1 LTTIYQAIAR
11 EHKLS
16 LGDFPDPELM
26 KEKLADLDFA
36 RFAKIDKKKMERL
49 EWMLSVDFP
58 RLLQMIPESIVGGAS
73 ASPFAVLKVNG
84 MNEISVY
91 QSQWLVA
98 PSPEEYRSEFI
109 ALGPNPV
116 GKITGQQAKTK
127 MVQSK
132 LDPNAL
138 YEIWK
143 LADVDRDGYLTLYE
157 FSLAM
162 HFIKMKL
169 DGQDLPASLPPQ
181 MLPTSEN

>member
-1 LTTIYQAIAR
+1 MQTLQ
-11 EHKLS
+11 S
-16 LGDFPDPELM
+16 LVTVLPSKP
-26 KEKLADLDFA
+26 LDVS
-36 RFAKIDKKKMERL
+36 
-49 EWMLSVDFP
+49 MLHAGHA
-58 RLLQMIPESIVGGAS
+58 ES
-73 ASPFAVLKVNG
+73 

-91 QSQWLVA
+91 HHTNTRSTRSHTATTMCTTAVATLVAQTPANDQSQWLVA

-132 LDPNAL
+132 LPSNAL
-138 YEIWK
+138 HKIWS
-143 LADVDRDGYLTLYE
+143 LADVDRDGAFTLYE